1 MTVIAIKKTENEI
14 VISSDSQASFGDAY
28 KMTDTN
34 KKTIDIEKIFEIND
48 MVIGVSGSVKGK
60 SYLKIFCKTHKPKD
74 ATTDDILDFILEF
87 KEFMKNSKVGIFN
100 YIKYVRNIKRKN
112 YYNIC
117 NVIVKISPKNTRP
130 GFINNEFAFFDHY
143 DSNIVSIYKKLM
155 QYEKNN

>member
-1 MTVIAIKKTENEI
+1 MGR
-14 VISSDSQASFGDAY
+14 ISKELINIPICKY
-28 KMTDTN
+28 IN
-34 KKTIDIEKIFEIND
+34 KDQFLE
-48 MVIGVSGSVKGK
+48 
-60 SYLKIFCKTHKPKD
+60 
-74 ATTDDILDFILEF
+74 EF

-117 NVIVKISPKNTRP
+117 NVIVKISPKNTKP

-155 QYEKNN
+155 